1 MKSYIFMSDFL
12 HAYEIT
18 PETIPS
24 AFDAI
29 YTKKRGAVIVEVEG
43 NNISVLQFDKQSN
56 SLKYINPVFDKK
68 ELEEI
73 ASRFKTYILDKNRVE
88 A

>member
-1 MKSYIFMSDFL
+1 MKSYLFMSDFL

-29 YTKKRGAVIVEVEG
+29 YTKKRDAVIVEVDG
-43 NNISVLQFDKQSN
+43 DTISVLKFDKQSN
-56 SLKYINPVFDKK
+56 TLKYINPVFDKN
-68 ELEEI
+68 ELQEI
-73 ASRFKTYILDKNRVE
+73 ASRFKTYILDKNRAE

>member
-18 PETIPS
+18 PETIPT

-43 NNISVLQFDKQSN
+43 NTISVLHFDKQSN
-56 SLKYINPVFDKK
+56 SLQYINPVFDKAK
-68 ELEEI
+68 LEEV
-73 ASRFKTYILDKNRVE
+73 AERFRTYILKEQKTE